1 MHDGI
6 HVENAGIPSATIC
19 TDRFIPTAK
28 GMAKM
33 WGSEDYP
40 TIFTQ
45 HPIENMN
52 REQLRQRAEELA
64 PQVVGV
70 LVGACRRMTNTSGG
84 VGDGI
89 DVDA

>member
-33 WGSEDYP
+33 WGAEDYP
-40 TIFTQ
+40 TIFTA
-45 HPIENMN
+45 HPIENIT
-52 REQLRQRAEELA
+52 REALRTRAEELA
-64 PQVVGV
+64 PQVVQV
-70 LVGACRRMTNTSGG
+70 LTGEG
-84 VGDGI
+84 
-89 DVDA
+89 

>member
-6 HVENAGIPSATIC
+6 HVEKAGLPSATIC

-33 WGSEDYP
+33 WGAEDYP

-45 HPIENMN
+45 HPIENLERPAL
-52 REQLRQRAEELA
+52 RERAEGLA
-64 PQVVGV
+64 TEVAAI
-70 LVGACRRMTNTSGG
+70 LTSG
-84 VGDGI
+84 
-89 DVDA
+89 